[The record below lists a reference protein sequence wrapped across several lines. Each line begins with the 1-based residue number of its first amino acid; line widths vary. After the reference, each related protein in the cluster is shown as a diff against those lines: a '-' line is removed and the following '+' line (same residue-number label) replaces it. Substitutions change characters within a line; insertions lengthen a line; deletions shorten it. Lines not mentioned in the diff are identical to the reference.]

1 MRRRRQ
7 QSGQTLIVVIFIS
20 AIAALLVIASLSWA
34 QSSVFQTA
42 ASNRSDIALE
52 AAEAGVQ
59 VYISRLV
66 EPGVLAQLCRY
77 R

>member
-1 MRRRRQ
+1 MRRRH

-42 ASNRSDIALE
+42 ASNRNDI
-52 AAEAGVQ
+52 GIVM
-59 VYISRLV
+59 R
-66 EPGVLAQLCRY
+66 PVLASTPFVL
-77 R
+77 